1 MLQNVLLLYKGR
13 VYFGPNS
20 SFKTMVLN
28 HVNNSPLAGHFS
40 YLKSLHK
47 AKQDFYRKG
56 MKIKLKMHIKECKV
70 YQC

>member
-20 SFKTMVLN
+20 SFKTKVLN

-47 AKQDFYRKG
+47 AK
-56 MKIKLKMHIKECKV
+56 
-70 YQC
+70 